1 MHLGWGRDSGG
12 CWSHMRQGHCDF
24 LQKRWVGWGPQR
36 PTAFIYSSTNQQ
48 VGSHMCAPIFI
59 AHHWKQSQNPD
70 TYYFVW
76 DGQRRWNVSKKFFA
90 IWANHWKQIVCSLKV
105 TNLFLFL
112 NLKTHTNKQ
121 YTIIIS
127 LLLNRF
133 NASFYF
139 FGFCLLIMVYF
150 VKLQQS
156 KVTINGVK
164 SFRVKMKM
172 LFSPHLN
179 RENLFFRFRVLLFKV
194 CDLGLPWWYSG

>member
-1 MHLGWGRDSGG
+1 MAEQVELWSIWLQRLCLFHGTSSLPGRWCILAGG
-12 CWSHMRQGHCDF
+12 ETQEAAGATWDRGTVTFCRSAE
-24 LQKRWVGWGPQR
+24 WVGDHRGQQLLSIAQ
-36 PTAFIYSSTNQQ
+36 PTNRLVLTC
-48 VGSHMCAPIFI
+48 VAPIFI

-156 KVTINGVK
+156 KVK
-164 SFRVKMKM
+164 
-172 LFSPHLN
+172 
-179 RENLFFRFRVLLFKV
+179 
-194 CDLGLPWWYSG
+194 